1 MTDSRSDALVLFG
14 VTGDLAFKKIFPALQ
29 AMVKRGHL
37 TVPVIGV
44 AKGSRS
50 IAQLRDRMR
59 QSLTQFG
66 GGVDEAVFTKLVQQL
81 QYIDGDYQEA
91 DTFVRLRQALG
102 GVQHPLHYLAI
113 PPTVFPI
120 VVEGLG
126 PDGSWPGRH
135 AV

>member
-1 MTDSRSDALVLFG
+1 MMTDSRSDALVLFG

-44 AKGSRS
+44 AKGNRS

-66 GGVDEAVFTKLVQQL
+66 GGVDEAVFAKLVQQL

-120 VVEGLG
+120 VV
-126 PDGSWPGRH
+126 
-135 AV
+135 